1 MLKPKFNLKSVVR
14 PNLIVSLLCYML
26 LSGFIGIF
34 QASPLAQADSPT
46 PIASPTLLDAKTDAA
61 SKLSNQEKLP
71 QHGTKLGA
79 TASGQVLHLSVGLKI
94 QDQANLEQFLNDLYN
109 PQSANYKQFLTPHQ
123 FTTRFMD
130 ASARQQVV
138 AYLKASGLQVNDN
151 GLGSVIEADATVA
164 QAQSLFK
171 VHIDNYQDTATGRL
185 FYANDVTPALPTALA
200 SKIEGVFGL
209 ESFTQYHAHNIVQPD
224 TKVQPRSNPG
234 NPQGC
239 AGAVGAANTYA
250 AYTPNQFKTAYNFDP
265 FYSAGLSGA
274 GQKIALYE
282 LDDYADS
289 NVSTYQT
296 CFGTSVP
303 VTRNQLTSY
312 GTITL
317 GSGQTEVEL
326 DIDVVVSM
334 APALTNLIV
343 YEAKNGTA
351 GVLGEYQQIA
361 NDNSAQII
369 SSSWGGCEPTQSSAG
384 IMSENTIFQQ
394 MAAQGQS
401 LYIAA
406 GDDGS
411 EGCLRA
417 NGSTALAVSDTATS
431 PYATSV
437 GGTKLLV
444 DGSNGYSSEA
454 VWNEFSISGG
464 AGGGG
469 ISQFWSKPNYQSGA
483 GTKNSYSNGKRQVP
497 DVSADADPQTGYV
510 IYTLGNW
517 TAIGGTSAATP
528 LWAAATAL
536 TNQYLLGQTTP
547 APVLGFANPYVY
559 RILRSG
565 NYSSVFHDVT
575 IGDNCYNASC
585 GTPNSGSATYPATT
599 AYDQAS
605 GVGTFNAYNF
615 AQAVYTNTNT
625 TITGSSINP
634 ALSGQSITFTANVT
648 ARTGTPTGTVTFTD
662 TTTSTSLGSAPLS
675 AGVAT
680 FTTSALMTPGTHL
693 IVASYSG
700 DSNYVSNV
708 SPSYSQFISYIV
720 SGACDEAALDAA
732 LAIGGYINFNCPNPT
747 TITVSAA
754 NLATYRTITKDT
766 TLEGYDQNITISGA
780 GATQLFQV
788 SGNANFAVR
797 NLTLT
802 SGKEST
808 NGGGGAIFNSG
819 NLTIYNSSILNNSST
834 LIGGAIYQPNGTLNI
849 VNSTFSSNSITA
861 GISKGYGGALSI
873 GGGSATI
880 SNTTFDS
887 NNVVGTTTYAFGGAL
902 EIEGGT
908 ININNSTFTNNT
920 ANVGN
925 TNASTL
931 AEGGAVAIL
940 VSSIPATVILNVSG
954 STFANNVASGSS
966 QNTGGAFSI
975 RTGTVNF
982 TNSTIASNAAKFGAG
997 IMGWAGTDSFL
1008 NTDVANNNSGSS
1020 QYGIYQFGGAISLKN
1035 STLANNRI
1043 ADTVGSFT
1051 SQDYNLIKTV
1061 GSATFSGATT
1071 HNITGV
1077 DPALAAVLANN
1088 GGYTKTL
1095 LPQASSPVID
1105 AIPSASPN
1113 CPASGVDQRGFARPA
1128 LNSPTP
1134 GNCDIGAVE
1143 AQYNSITNL
1152 AKNSGDGQSALT
1164 NLIYYAPLQVLVTD
1178 NTGQPASNV
1187 SVSFNI
1193 IAGTGGSSATFPG
1206 SVTTATVL
1214 TDGSGIGTSPS
1225 LTANSTAGTFTVQAT
1240 VNTAAVNGPRVPI
1253 SVTFNLTNSGPS
1265 GINGHNYTYYL
1276 PFVANNANGYTSYL
1290 SIQNMGNT
1298 PASIAA
1304 QYFSADGNSLTSN
1317 TASASCTTVAVNAS
1331 CNADNPFASGTKGTG
1346 ILTSNQPLNILVTES
1361 TVYGGS
1367 AYAISSGASAELIA
1381 PLAINKANGG
1391 FQTQLTIF
1399 NTSVNATPVTVSF
1412 YDQNGNNLPSATQ
1425 NLNIAAHS
1433 SQTLDQA
1440 ANTSN
1445 LPVGFYGWARIE
1457 GASGSTLVAQV
1468 LEQRA
1473 DIGFVAL
1480 ANAQAV
1486 NLNSNGS
1493 KLFAPAIFHNA
1504 FGYFVTG
1511 ANIVNPNN
1519 KPVQVSITYYDNSG
1533 KAYPASPFSLAAN
1546 AVAPIYHGASS
1557 GLGLP
1562 AGGLPESFYGSAVV
1576 TSVDGAVVMVVN
1588 EAAPATTIAESGT
1601 YAAATTGSSNVGLPI
1616 VANNGGAGFTTGAT
1630 VLNTTDTTI
1639 NATITYYNADGSATG
1654 VTKTFA
1660 IAAHASQPLYQ
1671 GAAGLETGFY
1681 GQAII
1686 IADSNSLVVTT
1697 NALNASMFYTYV
1709 E

>member
-1 MLKPKFNLKSVVR
+1 
-14 PNLIVSLLCYML
+14 
-26 LSGFIGIF
+26 
-34 QASPLAQADSPT
+34 
-46 PIASPTLLDAKTDAA
+46 
-61 SKLSNQEKLP
+61 
-71 QHGTKLGA
+71 
-79 TASGQVLHLSVGLKI
+79 
-94 QDQANLEQFLNDLYN
+94 
-109 PQSANYKQFLTPHQ
+109 
-123 FTTRFMD
+123 
-130 ASARQQVV
+130 
-138 AYLKASGLQVNDN
+138 
-151 GLGSVIEADATVA
+151 
-164 QAQSLFK
+164 
-171 VHIDNYQDTATGRL
+171 
-185 FYANDVTPALPTALA
+185 
-200 SKIEGVFGL
+200 
-209 ESFTQYHAHNIVQPD
+209 
-224 TKVQPRSNPG
+224 
-234 NPQGC
+234 
-239 AGAVGAANTYA
+239 
-250 AYTPNQFKTAYNFDP
+250 
-265 FYSAGLSGA
+265 
-274 GQKIALYE
+274 
-282 LDDYADS
+282 
-289 NVSTYQT
+289 
-296 CFGTSVP
+296 
-303 VTRNQLTSY
+303 
-312 GTITL
+312 
-317 GSGQTEVEL
+317 
-326 DIDVVVSM
+326 
-334 APALTNLIV
+334 
-343 YEAKNGTA
+343 
-351 GVLGEYQQIA
+351 
-361 NDNSAQII
+361 
-369 SSSWGGCEPTQSSAG
+369 
-384 IMSENTIFQQ
+384 MSENTIFQQ

-417 NGSTALAVSDTATS
+417 NGSTALAVSDSATA

-444 DGSNGYSSEA
+444 NGSNVYSSEA
-454 VWNEFSISGG
+454 VWNEFSISEG

-510 IYTLGNW
+510 VYTLGTW
-517 TAIGGTSAATP
+517 TAVGGTSAATP

-536 TNQYLLGQTTP
+536 TNQYLLGQVP
-547 APVLGFANPYVY
+547 AAPVLGFANPYVY

-575 IGDNCYNASC
+575 TGDNCYNASC
-585 GTPNSGSATYPATT
+585 GTPNSGSATYPATP

-625 TITGSSINP
+625 TITNSSANP
-634 ALSGQSITFTANVT
+634 ALPGQSITFTANVT
-648 ARTGTPTGTVTFTD
+648 ARIGTPTGSVIFTD
-662 TTTSTSLGSAPLS
+662 TTTNATLGSAPLS

-680 FTTSALMTPGTHL
+680 LTTSALVTPGTHL
-693 IVASYSG
+693 IVAGYSG
-700 DSNYVSNV
+700 DTNNTSNV
-708 SPSYSQFISYIV
+708 SPTYSQLISYAV

-732 LAIGGYINFNCPNPT
+732 LAAGGYIYFNCPNPT

-754 NLATYRTITKDT
+754 NLATYRTITQDT
-766 TLEGYDQNITISGA
+766 TLDGYGQNITISGA

-788 SGNANFAVR
+788 SGNANFGIK

-802 SGKEST
+802 SGKESAG
-808 NGGGGAIFNSG
+808 GGGGAIFNSG
-819 NLTIYNSSILNNSST
+819 NLTIYNSSILNSSST
-834 LIGGAIYQPNGTLNI
+834 LIGGAIYQPGGTLNI
-849 VNSTFSSNSITA
+849 LNSTFSTNSITA
-861 GISKGYGGALSI
+861 GISKGYGGAISI
-873 GGGSATI
+873 IGGSATI

-940 VSSIPATVILNVSG
+940 SPATINISG

-966 QNTGGAFSI
+966 QNTGGAFTI
-975 RTGTVNF
+975 RAGTTNF
-982 TNSTIASNAAKFGAG
+982 TNSTISSNAAKFGAG
-997 IMGWAGTDSFL
+997 VMGWAGTNTFL
-1008 NTDVANNNSGSS
+1008 NTDIVNNNSASS
-1020 QYGIYQFGGAISLKN
+1020 QYGIYSFGGTISLKN
-1035 STLANNRI
+1035 SILANNRI
-1043 ADTVGSFT
+1043 ADTVGAFASL
-1051 SQDYNLIKTV
+1051 DYNLIKTI
-1061 GSATFSGATT
+1061 GSATFSGTTT

-1077 DPALAAVLANN
+1077 DPTLAAALANN
-1088 GGYTKTL
+1088 GGYTKTY
-1095 LPQASSPVID
+1095 LPQAGSPVID

-1113 CPASGVDQRGFARPA
+1113 CPASGVDQRGYARPA
-1128 LNSPTP
+1128 LSSPTP

-1152 AKNSGDGQSALT
+1152 IKSSGDGQSAPS
-1164 NLIYYAPLQVLVTD
+1164 NIMYYAPLQVGVTD
-1178 NTGQPASNV
+1178 NTGQPAANV

-1193 IAGTGGSSATFPG
+1193 VAGTGGSSATFPG
-1206 SVTTATVL
+1206 SVTTATAL

-1225 LTANSTAGTFTVQAT
+1225 LTANGTGGTFTVQAT
-1240 VNTAAVNGPRVPI
+1240 INTAAVNGPRVPLT
-1253 SVTFNLTNSGPS
+1253 VTFNLINSGPS
-1265 GINGHNYTYYL
+1265 GVNGHNYTYYL

-1290 SIQNMGNT
+1290 AIQNMGSAS
-1298 PASIAA
+1298 ASIST
-1304 QYFSADGNSLTSN
+1304 QYFSADGNSLTST
-1317 TASASCTTVAVNAS
+1317 TANVSCVNVAVNAS
-1331 CNADNPFASGTKGTG
+1331 CTANNPFASGAKGTG
-1346 ILTSNQPLNILVTES
+1346 ILTSNQPLNILMTEK

-1367 AYAISSGASAELIA
+1367 AYAISAGASAELIA
-1381 PLAINKANGG
+1381 PLAINRANGG

-1412 YDQNGNNLPSATQ
+1412 YDQNGNSLPSATQ

-1440 ANTSN
+1440 ASTSN
-1445 LPVGFYGWARIE
+1445 LPEGFYGWARIE
-1457 GASGSTLVAQV
+1457 GASGATLVAQV

-1480 ANAQAV
+1480 ANAQTA
-1486 NLNSNGS
+1486 NLNSSGS

-1519 KPVQVSITYYDNSG
+1519 KPVQVSVTYYDNNG
-1533 KAYPASPFSLAAN
+1533 HAYPASPFSLAAN
-1546 AVAPIYHGASS
+1546 AVAPIYQGASS

-1562 AGGLPESFYGSAVV
+1562 VGGLPDSFYGSAVV

-1601 YAAATTGSSNVGLPI
+1601 YAAATTGSNNVGLPI

-1630 VLNTTDTTI
+1630 VLNTADTSV
-1639 NATITYYNADGSATG
+1639 NATITYYNVDGSATG
-1654 VTKTFA
+1654 ITKAFS

-1671 GAAGLETGFY
+1671 GAAGLTAGFY
-1681 GQAII
+1681 GQAVIT
-1686 IADSNSLVVTT
+1686 ADSNSLVVTT